1 MRATHVIRWLGAL
14 SLTLLPSCAWSNV
27 DNRPVWN
34 AFESNLVPESGG
46 LFAATLPLTVPLGL
60 ASIVVDTII
69 AHPLQV
75 VDDAYDDAAELWD
88 SEDLKFDEA
97 YYTEMGFL
105 PIRVLVTPIAFAGS
119 FLGRSVFDIRAPV
132 APKSDAER
140 KAERQR
146 REEVRRQE
154 QRKTFLAWLQK
165 NGKAGGAAPVSE
177 WHESLEEPMR
187 EALAGDAGRRARL
200 HTGMLRAGYAQVGNY
215 DGELGL
221 RDADAVVR
229 YMSVRYWPLHKAKP
243 SAEVVR
249 ALLQDPVESV
259 RLLAELRF
267 GR

>member
-1 MRATHVIRWLGAL
+1 M

-119 FLGRSVFDIRAPV
+119 GRKRLAGNSSARRSLRGCRRTARPV
-132 APKSDAER
+132 ARLPSANGTRALKNR
-140 KAERQR
+140 CGKR
-146 REEVRRQE
+146 
-154 QRKTFLAWLQK
+154 WL
-165 NGKAGGAAPVSE
+165 V
-177 WHESLEEPMR
+177 M
-187 EALAGDAGRRARL
+187 LAGVLAYTLACCARAMRR
-200 HTGMLRAGYAQVGNY
+200 
-215 DGELGL
+215 
-221 RDADAVVR
+221 
-229 YMSVRYWPLHKAKP
+229 
-243 SAEVVR
+243 SAPMM
-249 ALLQDPVESV
+249 ANSACAIPTLWC
-259 RLLAELRF
+259 AT
-267 GR
+267 